1 MVTTWLAPGAM
12 VKEAGEM
19 LKKLPLCVSVVE
31 AGALPTLEREN
42 PSVAPG
48 APIACSMPP
57 GSVPTM
63 TRPPAPST
71 VTVADAV
78 ALPPGPPAVRVYVVV
93 CFGEMRT
100 FPDALCVP
108 TPLSIDTELELMVDQ
123 ESVAESPALMVEG
136 LAVKLEMAG
145 PGVAVEDRVREKV
158 KDVDSLPGF

>member
-1 MVTTWLAPGAM
+1 M
-12 VKEAGEM
+12 
-19 LKKLPLCVSVVE
+19 
-31 AGALPTLEREN
+31 
-42 PSVAPG
+42 
-48 APIACSMPP
+48 
-57 GSVPTM
+57 
-63 TRPPAPST
+63 
-71 VTVADAV
+71 
-78 ALPPGPPAVRVYVVV
+78 VV

-108 TPLSIDTELELMVDQ
+108 TPLSIETEPELMVDQ